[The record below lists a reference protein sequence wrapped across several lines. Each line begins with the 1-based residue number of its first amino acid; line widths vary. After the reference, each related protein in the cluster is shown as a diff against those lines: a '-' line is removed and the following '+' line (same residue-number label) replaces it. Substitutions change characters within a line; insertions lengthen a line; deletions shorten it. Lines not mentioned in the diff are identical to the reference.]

1 MSTENEKQV
10 GLDAA
15 LQHVEETYTTRDPF
29 EILSDES
36 EEPPEIWGGL
46 TLQRSQLMEVIGQ
59 SGLGK
64 SRLILNLAINQILGR
79 PFAGLPV
86 YDQPLTWL
94 FFGNENS
101 FYRYR
106 YDLRKMIS
114 ILNGEEQAK
123 LRGRIWLP
131 TVENPGDSYI
141 SFADDKNIEK
151 FKATIRLRKPDVLVL
166 DPWGAIIDGDEL
178 NDQDVRRTLSM
189 LLDAINEV
197 STDKPLPVIILNHS
211 RNGAGEM
218 AKAFGPEAANFG
230 KNSKAIFTVMRNVW
244 NLRRGNDEGE
254 DQTVVELIH
263 AKCSDRPIKGR
274 KAVQLNSNNLH
285 YFEVPNFDHDAWQV
299 HLEKLAKSRSQ
310 LSPQQKSE
318 ASNRQKEVDTA
329 KILNIFDE
337 APSIIQHAEFIQ
349 FAMDAGIAETA
360 AKNIKTQL
368 VTEGILVEVMR
379 RNDSVHFY
387 GTPEKARFM
396 VSNHPKQYAYKNK
409 TKVENLSL

>member
-1 MSTENEKQV
+1 MSAENGKQV

-46 TLQRSQLMEVIGQ
+46 TLQRSQLMEVIGS

-64 SRLILNLAINQILGR
+64 SRLMLNLAINQILGR

-106 YDLRKMIS
+106 YDLRKMVS
-114 ILNGEEQAK
+114 ILNAEEQAK

-131 TVENPGDSYI
+131 TVENPGDSYL
-141 SFADDKNIEK
+141 SFALQENIEK

-178 NDQDVRRTLSM
+178 SDQDVRRTLSM
-189 LLDAINEV
+189 LLAAINEV
-197 STDKPLPVIILNHS
+197 SKDKPLPVIILNHS
-211 RNGAGEM
+211 RMGIKEM
-218 AKAFGPEAANFG
+218 VKASGPDAANFG

-244 NLRRGNDEGE
+244 NLRRGSEE
-254 DQTVVELIH
+254 DAEEPIIELIH
-263 AKCSDRPIKGR
+263 AKCSDRPLYPK
-274 KAVQLNSNNLH
+274 KAVQLNPRNLH
-285 YFEVPNFDHDAWQV
+285 YFEVPNFDHEAWQLK
-299 HLEKLAKSRSQ
+299 LENESKSGSNMNAAEKAQAKL
-310 LSPQQKSE
+310 QK
-318 ASNRQKEVDTA
+318 KEQDYA
-329 KILNIFDE
+329 KIAGMFEGSSFLLSQE
-337 APSIIQHAEFIQ
+337 Q
-349 FAMDAGIAETA
+349 FETEA
-360 AKNIKTQL
+360 AKLGINKEDARSIKTKLIADKKVLQL
-368 VTEGILVEVMR
+368 VEAKRGGKYLYGKSSAVLDFYSKHL
-379 RNDSVHFY
+379 ND
-387 GTPEKARFM
+387 
-396 VSNHPKQYAYKNK
+396 YKMI
-409 TKVENLSL
+409 